1 MGFSR
6 RSFFRN
12 LGIGAAVGAV
22 TRMPL
27 SNAWSAFA
35 DATANKLGNPIL
47 LNKNENAYGPS
58 EKVRKVINAGL
69 SD

>member
-27 SNAWSAFA
+27 SNAWTAFA
-35 DATANKLGNPIL
+35 DVTANKLGNPIL
-47 LNKNENAYGPS
+47 LNKNENAYGRQKKS
-58 EKVRKVINAGL
+58 GK
-69 SD
+69 